1 MFEPQAPQF
10 DGTQPCADIDPDIFF
25 PHPADKEGL
34 QVAKDICNSC
44 QFVDPC
50 FAYAVKEPSL
60 QGIWGATTQRQ
71 RESFRGRAR
80 RQASV

>member
-10 DGTQPCADIDPDIFF
+10 DGTQACADEDPDTFF
-25 PHPADKEGL
+25 PAPSDRWGI
-34 QVAKDICNSC
+34 QDAKNICASC
-44 QFVDPC
+44 EFIDPC

-60 QGIWGATTQRQ
+60 QGIWGGTTQRQ